1 MPEKKQEEKP
11 VTENKESK
19 EEIKEAQGISSE
31 LFIYPLVSE
40 KAVDKIEKEN
50 KITFII
56 KKDAGKKE
64 IKEVFEEEFKA
75 KVDKVNIIR
84 DMKGRKKAAVT
95 VNKQQK
101 ASEIAMKL
109 GIL

>member
-1 MPEKKQEEKP
+1 MAGKKQEEMPEK
-11 VTENKESK
+11 EKKESNAEVK
-19 EEIKEAQGISSE
+19 ETQGISSN
-31 LFIYPLVSE
+31 LFLYPLVSE

-64 IKEVFEEEFKA
+64 IKEAFEEEFKA
-75 KVDKVNIIR
+75 KVEKVNIIR
-84 DMKGRKKAAVT
+84 DMKGRKKATVT